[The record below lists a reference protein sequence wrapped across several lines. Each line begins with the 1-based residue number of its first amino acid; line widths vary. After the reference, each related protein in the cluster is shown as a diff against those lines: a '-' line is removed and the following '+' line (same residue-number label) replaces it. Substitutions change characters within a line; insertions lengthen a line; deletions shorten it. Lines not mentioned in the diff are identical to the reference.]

1 MYGSDLCEAFLRSLK
16 ISQKSPRTL
25 QTYRVLVH
33 QYGRWQFS
41 RGRTLATTTLDDLEE
56 YCCALQERQL
66 APRTMRLYTAAL
78 RTFFKWAHDRD
89 HIKANPCARLASI
102 NVRPTAPKIPAW
114 QDFERITGFPLQ
126 VEEDY
131 RDLAIMGILFSAG
144 LRIAEFCSLKASTIN
159 LDTGEF
165 LITGKG
171 NKEGFCLITGN
182 ALHALRVWFEM
193 HQRRVGPV
201 APDRALFLSR
211 YDTPLGQNA
220 VRRMIARRA
229 KQMNVVGWTQY
240 ASGRRKTTFRAHAF
254 RHLSATAMHDAG
266 ASLATIK
273 EHLRHSSITA
283 TAVYIHVDREQI
295 RAAHAR
301 RIDLRNCDIDSDSF
315 PRNTAA

>member
-25 QTYRVLVH
+25 QTYRVILA
-33 QYGRWQFS
+33 QFGRWQF
-41 RGRTLATTTLDDLEE
+41 GRDRNLAATTLDDLEE
-56 YCCALQERQL
+56 YCCHLQDRHL

-78 RTFFKWAHDRD
+78 RTFFRWATDRD
-89 HIKANPCARLASI
+89 HVPANPCARLVPI

-114 QDFERITGFPLQ
+114 QEFERITSFPLES
-126 VEEDY
+126 EEDY

-144 LRIAEFCSLKASTIN
+144 LRIAEFCSLKASTID
-159 LDTGEF
+159 LETGEF
-165 LITGKG
+165 LVVGKG
-171 NKEGFCLITGN
+171 NKEGECLISGN
-182 ALHALRVWFEM
+182 ALQAVRVWWEM
-193 HQRRVGPV
+193 HKRRVGEIS
-201 APDRALFLSR
+201 PDRSLFLSR
-211 YDTPLGQNA
+211 YETPLGQNA

-229 KQMNVVGWTQY
+229 KQMGVVGFTEY

-254 RHLSATAMHDAG
+254 RHLSATSMHDAG

-283 TAVYIHVDREQI
+283 TAIYIHVDRQQI

-301 RIDLRNCDIDSDSF
+301 RLDLRSCGIDSEDY